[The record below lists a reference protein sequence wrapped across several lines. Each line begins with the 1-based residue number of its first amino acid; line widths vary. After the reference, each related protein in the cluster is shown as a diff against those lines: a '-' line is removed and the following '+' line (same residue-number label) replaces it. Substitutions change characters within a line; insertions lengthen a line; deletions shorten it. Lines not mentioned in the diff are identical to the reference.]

1 MITDNQLYN
10 LAVLLGVAAMFMIVL
25 YAFLEVNAIDEPAVA
40 VKVAAS
46 EKKASK

>member
-10 LAVLLGVAAMFMIVL
+10 LAVFLGISAMLLIVV
-25 YAFLEVNAIDEPAVA
+25 YTFLEVNAIDEAPVP
-40 VKVAAS
+40 VTAATS